1 MSKTVYIR
9 KKTKKIKKT
18 EVISEK
24 LKIISIG
31 GYFFMENLYELK
43 EFLLEKKYYMI
54 GGIIFLILLSI
65 SICFSY
71 NKLTKETKEEVIV
84 FKEEKKEE
92 IIKEEDCYANVDIKG
107 EVLNPGLYKV
117 ICDSRVQDVIN
128 ASGGLTKDGDTS
140 LLNLGKKV
148 TDEMVIIVYS
158 KKEIENINPNEV
170 PKEEI
175 SINNTTIKN
184 DAYIQNED
192 LLTEENEVITDTPV
206 NGLISLNRAT
216 KDELMTLSGIGESK
230 AKSIISYRTE
240 NGNFKS
246 IEEIKNVKGIGD
258 SIFEKIKDSITL

>member
-1 MSKTVYIR
+1 M
-9 KKTKKIKKT
+9 
-18 EVISEK
+18 EK
-24 LKIISIG
+24 
-31 GYFFMENLYELK
+31 LYELK

-54 GGIIFLILLSI
+54 GGMIFLLLLGI

-71 NKLTKETKEEVIV
+71 SKLTKENQEKIV
-84 FKEEKKEE
+84 LLEEEKKEE

-107 EVLNPGLYKV
+107 EVLKPGLYKV

-128 ASGGLTKDGDTS
+128 ASGGLTKNGDTS

-158 KKEIENINPNEV
+158 KKEIEKATDENKV
-170 PKEEI
+170 LKEEI
-175 SINNTTIKN
+175 IINNTTIKN

-192 LLTEENEVITDTPV
+192 LLTEDNIIITDTPV
-206 NGLISLNRAT
+206 NSLVSINKAT
-216 KDELMTLSGIGESK
+216 KEELMTLSGIGESK
-230 AKSIISYRTE
+230 AKNIISYRTE

-258 SIFEKIKDSITL
+258 SIFERIKESITL